1 MKDSIR
7 IELLEGKILQLEK
20 ALDSFN
26 RLVIDRR
33 LEFDLNKQHD
43 IISKVNEF
51 YDSAWLKL
59 IFFISI
65 FGVFVPLLAQYFQ
78 RQNTKDLI
86 DYISRELKDRFD
98 TRLNELKDYNKQQIE
113 IALEDHKGKLSS
125 MEKFNENIIK
135 ELDAST
141 FYFQGRSS
149 LLSKRYDL
157 AMVNFFRSADL
168 WLASNRPNRANVIF
182 QNMIL
187 SLKQINDSSL
197 LNRINEALKKD
208 NAMHDTIEKKLD
220 KYRQRDDGANFIKK
234 LDQILEELQRI
245 ERV

>member
-7 IELLEGKILQLEK
+7 IELLEGKIFQLEK

-26 RLVIDRR
+26 RLVTERR

-59 IFFISI
+59 IFVISI
-65 FGVFVPLLAQYFQ
+65 LGVFVPLFAQYYQ
-78 RQNTKDLI
+78 RQNTKDLM
-86 DYISRELKDRFD
+86 DYIGGEIKDRFD

-113 IALEDHKGKLSS
+113 IALEDHKVKLAS
-125 MEKFNENIIK
+125 MEKFSENILR

-141 FYFQGRSS
+141 FYLQGRSN

-168 WLASNRPNRANVIF
+168 WLTSNRPNRANVIF
-182 QNMIL
+182 QNMIIC
-187 SLKQINDSSL
+187 LKQINDNSILIS
-197 LNRINEALKKD
+197 INDALKKD
-208 NAMHDTIEKKLD
+208 NAMHDSIEKKLD
-220 KYRQRDDGANFIKK
+220 KYRQRDDGAKFVKK
-234 LDQILEELQRI
+234 LDQILEEIQRI
-245 ERV
+245 ELG